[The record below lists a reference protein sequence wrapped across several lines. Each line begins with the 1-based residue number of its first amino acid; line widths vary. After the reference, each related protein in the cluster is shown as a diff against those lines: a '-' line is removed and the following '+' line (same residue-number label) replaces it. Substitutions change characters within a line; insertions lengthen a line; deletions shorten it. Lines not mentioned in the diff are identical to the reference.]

1 MSGVAVWYEG
11 PLPAPA
17 IDVNEDSPQN
27 GSRRTGPWLILAAAT
42 LWSTAGAAIKLCQL
56 SGWQINFGRSAV
68 AALFIAAIIPSARRR
83 PDRGVA
89 GVAVAYA
96 FTVLLFVLANK
107 ATTSA
112 NAIFLQDTAPLW
124 VLLLSGVLLHERPT
138 RGELLSAPLFLAGLL
153 LFFLDQLSP
162 GQAAGNVIAVGSGVA
177 FALCILGLRKLGARN
192 VGAIVWGNALA
203 ALLSLPMAL
212 RGPAP
217 TARDLGL
224 VLFLGVFQLGASY
237 ALFARGLRHTPA
249 VEASLLALV
258 EPVLNPVWTF
268 LLTGERP
275 GPWAVRGGLVILGAT
290 LWRTLAPWLEGR
302 RGTATGE
309 PPAAP

>member
-1 MSGVAVWYEG
+1 
-11 PLPAPA
+11 
-17 IDVNEDSPQN
+17 VNDDTLQN

-42 LWSTAGAAIKLCQL
+42 LWSTAGAAIKLCGL

-83 PDRGVA
+83 PDRGMAWVS
-89 GVAVAYA
+89 VAYA

-124 VLLLSGVLLHERPT
+124 VLLLSPILLHERPS
-138 RGELLSAPLFLAGLL
+138 RGELLSAPLFLIGLL
-153 LFFLDQLSP
+153 LFFLDRLSP
-162 GQAAGNVIAVGSGVA
+162 GQAVGNVIAVASGVA
-177 FALCILGLRKLGARN
+177 FALCIMGLRKLGARN
-192 VGAIVWGNALA
+192 TGAIVWGNALA
-203 ALLSLPMAL
+203 ALMSLPMAL

-217 TARDLGL
+217 TTGDLGI
-224 VLFLGVFQLGASY
+224 VLFLGLFQLGLSY
-237 ALFARGLRHTPA
+237 VLFARGVRHTPA

-275 GPWAVRGGLVILGAT
+275 GPWAIRGGAMILAAT
-290 LWRTLAPWLEGR
+290 LWRTLAPWMEAR
-302 RGTATGE
+302 RR
-309 PPAAP
+309 PAPG

>member
-1 MSGVAVWYEG
+1 MRARR
-11 PLPAPA
+11 PRRPH
-17 IDVNEDSPQN
+17 DVKQDPSEN
-27 GSRRTGPWLILAAAT
+27 GGRRTGPWLILAAAT

-56 SGWQINFGRSAV
+56 TGWQINFGRSAV
-68 AALFIAAIIPSARRR
+68 AALFLAAILPGARRR
-83 PDRGVA
+83 PDRAVA
-89 GVAVAYA
+89 AVAVAYA

-124 VLLLSGVLLHERPT
+124 VLLLSPMLLQERPS
-138 RGELLSAPLFLAGLL
+138 RGELLSAPLFLVGLL
-153 LFFLDQLSP
+153 LFFLDRLSP
-162 GQAAGNVIAVGSGVA
+162 GQAAGNVIAVASGVA

-203 ALLSLPMAL
+203 ALMSLPMAV

-217 TARDLGL
+217 TVGDLGI
-224 VLFLGVFQLGASY
+224 VLFLGLFQLGASY
-237 ALFARGLRHTPA
+237 ALFARGVRHTPA

-268 LLTGERP
+268 LLAGERP
-275 GPWAVRGGLVILGAT
+275 GPWAIRGGAIILAAT
-290 LWRTLAPWLEGR
+290 LWRTLAPWVETR
-302 RGTATGE
+302 RR
-309 PPAAP
+309 PAPG

>member
-1 MSGVAVWYEG
+1 MRARRQRW
-11 PLPAPA
+11 P
-17 IDVNEDSPQN
+17 IDVNDDPSQN
-27 GSRRTGPWLILAAAT
+27 GGRRTGPWLILAAAT

-83 PDRGVA
+83 PDRGIA

-124 VLLLSGVLLHERPT
+124 VLLLSPVLLHERPS
-138 RGELLSAPLFLAGLL
+138 RGELLSAPLFLVGLL
-153 LFFLDQLSP
+153 LFFLDRLSP
-162 GQAAGNVIAVGSGVA
+162 GHAVGNVIAVASGVA
-177 FALCILGLRKLGARN
+177 FALCIMGLRKLGARN

-203 ALLSLPMAL
+203 ALMSLPMAL

-217 TARDLGL
+217 TTRDLGI
-224 VLFLGVFQLGASY
+224 VLFLGLFQLGLSY
-237 ALFARGLRHTPA
+237 VLFARGVRHTPA

-268 LLTGERP
+268 LLAGERP
-275 GPWAVRGGLVILGAT
+275 GPWAIRGGAIILAGT
-290 LWRTLAPWLEGR
+290 LWRTLAPWVEAR
-302 RGTATGE
+302 RRTAPG
-309 PPAAP
+309 

>member
-1 MSGVAVWYEG
+1 MSAVPVWYEG
-11 PLPAPA
+11 RRPRRPDDLNDDAL
-17 IDVNEDSPQN
+17 QN
-27 GSRRTGPWLILAAAT
+27 GGRRTGPWLILAAAT

-68 AALFIAAIIPSARRR
+68 AALFLAALFPDTRRR

-89 GVAVAYA
+89 AVAVAYA

-124 VLLLSGVLLHERPT
+124 VLLLSPMLLHERPS
-138 RGELLSAPLFLAGLL
+138 RGELLSAPLFLVGLL
-153 LFFLDQLSP
+153 LFFLDRLSP
-162 GQAAGNVIAVGSGVA
+162 GQAVGNAIAVASGVA

-203 ALLSLPMAL
+203 ALISLPMAL

-217 TARDLGL
+217 TARDMGI
-224 VLFLGVFQLGASY
+224 VLFLGLFQLGASY
-237 ALFARGLRHTPA
+237 ALFARGVRHTPA

-258 EPVLNPVWTF
+258 EPVLNPVWTY
-268 LLTGERP
+268 LLAGERP
-275 GPWAVRGGLVILGAT
+275 GPWAVRGGAIILAAT
-290 LWRTLAPWLEGR
+290 LWRTLAPWVEAR
-302 RGTATGE
+302 RRAATG
-309 PPAAP
+309 

>member
-1 MSGVAVWYEG
+1 VT
-11 PLPAPA
+11 
-17 IDVNEDSPQN
+17 SPHSDN
-27 GSRRTGPWLILAAAT
+27 GGRRTGPWLILAAAT
-42 LWSTAGAAIKLCQL
+42 LWSTAGAAIKLCGL
-56 SGWQINFGRSAV
+56 SGWQINLGRSAV
-68 AALFIAAIIPSARRR
+68 AALFLAAIIPAARRR
-83 PDRGVA
+83 PDRSVA
-89 GVAVAYA
+89 WVSVAYA

-124 VLLLSGVLLHERPT
+124 VLLLSPVLLHERPS
-138 RGELLSAPLFLAGLL
+138 RGELLSAPLFLVGLF

-162 GQAAGNVIAVGSGVA
+162 GQAVGNLIAVASGVA
-177 FALCILGLRKLGARN
+177 FALCILGLRKLGSRN

-217 TARDLGL
+217 TLRDAGI
-224 VLFLGVFQLGASY
+224 VLFLGLFQLGLSY
-237 ALFARGLRHTPA
+237 ALFARGVRHTPA

-268 LLTGERP
+268 LLAGERP
-275 GPWAVRGGLVILGAT
+275 GPWAIRGGAIILAAT
-290 LWRTLAPWLEGR
+290 LWRTLAPWLEAR
-302 RGTATGE
+302 RRTAPG
-309 PPAAP
+309 

>member
-1 MSGVAVWYEG
+1 MRPSLAPG
-11 PLPAPA
+11 P
-17 IDVNEDSPQN
+17 VNPPHIEN
-27 GSRRTGPWLILAAAT
+27 GGRRSGPWLILAAAT
-42 LWSTAGAAIKLCQL
+42 LWSTAGAAIKLCGL
-56 SGWQINFGRSAV
+56 TGWQINFGRSAV
-68 AALFIAAIIPSARRR
+68 AAAVIAAFFPRARQR
-83 PDRGVA
+83 PDASVGW
-89 GVAVAYA
+89 VAVAYA

-112 NAIFLQDTAPLW
+112 NAIFIQDTAPLY
-124 VLLLSGVLLHERPT
+124 VLLLSPLVLHERPS
-138 RGELLSAPLFLAGLL
+138 RGELLSAPLFLLGLV

-162 GQAAGNVIAVGSGVA
+162 GQAMGNVIAVGSGVA
-177 FALCILGLRKLGARN
+177 FASCILGLRKLGARN

-217 TARDLGL
+217 TGRDLGL

-290 LWRTLAPWLEGR
+290 LWRTLAPWLESR
-302 RGTATGE
+302 RGTAAGE
-309 PPAAP
+309 PPPA

>member
-1 MSGVAVWYEG
+1 VSRVAVWYES
-11 PLPAPA
+11 PPPART
-17 IDVNEDSPQN
+17 IDVNDDTLQN
-27 GSRRTGPWLILAAAT
+27 RSRRTGPWLILAAAT

-68 AALFIAAIIPSARRR
+68 AALFIAAVIPSSRRR
-83 PDRGVA
+83 PDRGTA
-89 GVAVAYA
+89 WVAVAYA

-124 VLLLSGVLLHERPT
+124 VLLLSPILLHERPS
-138 RGELLSAPLFLAGLL
+138 RGELLSAPLFLVGLL
-153 LFFLDQLSP
+153 LFFLDRLSP
-162 GQAAGNVIAVGSGVA
+162 GQALGNVIAVASGIA
-177 FALCILGLRKLGARN
+177 FALCIMGLRKLGARN
-192 VGAIVWGNALA
+192 TSAIVWGNALA
-203 ALLSLPMAL
+203 ALMSLPMAL

-217 TARDLGL
+217 TTRDLGI
-224 VLFLGVFQLGASY
+224 VLFLGLFQLGASY
-237 ALFARGLRHTPA
+237 ALFARGVRHTPA

-275 GPWAVRGGLVILGAT
+275 GPWAIRGGAMILAAT
-290 LWRTLAPWLEGR
+290 LWRTLAPWMEAR
-302 RGTATGE
+302 RRTAPG
-309 PPAAP
+309 

>member
-1 MSGVAVWYEG
+1 MN
-11 PLPAPA
+11 
-17 IDVNEDSPQN
+17 DDSPQN

-42 LWSTAGAAIKLCQL
+42 LWSTAGAAIKLCGL

-83 PDRGVA
+83 PDRGMAWVSA
-89 GVAVAYA
+89 AYA

-124 VLLLSGVLLHERPT
+124 VLLLSPILLHERPS
-138 RGELLSAPLFLAGLL
+138 RGELLSAPLFLVGLL
-153 LFFLDQLSP
+153 LFFLDRLSP
-162 GQAAGNVIAVGSGVA
+162 GQAVGNIIAVASGVA
-177 FALCILGLRKLGARN
+177 FALCIMGLRKLGARN
-192 VGAIVWGNALA
+192 TGAIVWGNALA
-203 ALLSLPMAL
+203 ALMSLPMAL

-217 TARDLGL
+217 TTRDLGI
-224 VLFLGVFQLGASY
+224 VLFLGLFQLGLSY
-237 ALFARGLRHTPA
+237 VLFARVVRHTPA

-275 GPWAVRGGLVILGAT
+275 GPWAIRGGAMILAAT
-290 LWRTLAPWLEGR
+290 LWRTLAPWMEGR
-302 RGTATGE
+302 RRI
-309 PPAAP
+309 APG